1 MHSRLSQNDV
11 TNLVNVEDAGRVRD
25 AIIAIYGARYPP
37 GPIWRPSPGPSLT

>member
-25 AIIAIYGARYPP
+25 AIIAIYAARYPGFDAAP
-37 GPIWRPSPGPSLT
+37 RPRF